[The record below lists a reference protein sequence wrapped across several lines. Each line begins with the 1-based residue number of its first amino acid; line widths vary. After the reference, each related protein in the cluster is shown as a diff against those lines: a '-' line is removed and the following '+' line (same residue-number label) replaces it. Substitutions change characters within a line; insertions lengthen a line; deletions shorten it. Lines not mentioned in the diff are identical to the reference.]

1 MKIGLLYEPA
11 YWFLLEDLVRGLEH
25 EIRLIGG
32 QSYRLTTDNAQSD
45 GSRSGLCATLRRT
58 GYVET
63 T

>member
-11 YWFLLEDLVRGLEH
+11 YWFLLEDLVRGLEG

-32 QSYRLTTDNAQSD
+32 QSHRLTNSNAQS
-45 GSRSGLCATLRRT
+45 GGRRSGLCVTLRRT
-58 GYVET
+58 GDAET

>member
-11 YWFLLEDLVRGLEH
+11 YWFLLENLIRGLEG

-32 QSYRLTTDNAQSD
+32 QSHRLTRAMLNQADVD
-45 GSRSGLCATLRRT
+45 LDLCAPLRRT
-58 GYVET
+58 GEVET